1 MSTMSLVVGRKT
13 SGVSSGQFDIT
24 ASVEK
29 ITWQLLGGKS
39 FMAKLPET
47 SIDFW
52 VAGNTGIKKDA
63 IIHLASVL
71 DLPMKDMA
79 ALLSLSYKTVSRMRK
94 TDRFGSLESSLAIEI
109 ARVMAK
115 GLMVF
120 EDINTLRR
128 WITKANRAL
137 AGKRP
142 IDLFHT
148 PTGINNVQS
157 ILVRIE
163 EGVYS

>member
-1 MSTMSLVVGRKT
+1 MSTMPLVVGRKA
-13 SGVSSGQFDIT
+13 SGVSSSRFDVD
-24 ASVEK
+24 ASAEK

-39 FMAKLPET
+39 FMAKEPAT

-52 VAGNTGIKKDA
+52 VAGNAGIKKDA

-71 DLPMKDMA
+71 DIPMKDMA

-109 ARVMAK
+109 AKVIAK

-128 WITKANRAL
+128 WITKPNRAF

-142 IDLFHT
+142 IDLLHT
-148 PTGINNVQS
+148 PTGINNVHS